1 MRVVRTLSAVFVMVV
16 GLGACAGNGRG
27 PSASNRARAAG
38 AIGTTTTTQRL
49 VDTPCG
55 PLSEY
60 PAPWTQRP
68 QYQVKLQVDIAA
80 RRVDGEMDVRFT
92 PDAPT
97 DRLVFRLWANAP
109 RLGRAGGRIDVTS
122 ARLDGV
128 AITGNYE
135 PGGAWPGT
143 PGSIFTLT
151 AGRSLKAGKPIAAHL
166 TFTITMPYAVNDR
179 VTQVGTNVRLGSA
192 LPMLSWVRG
201 EGWQTSPAVDAF
213 AESAASEVADYDV
226 TVQVPQ
232 GLTVLATGEEHEPG
246 RFVAEAVR
254 DWGATIGKLRLAT
267 VTAQGGTADVVAG
280 VGEGATDDPS
290 DVAARAAAAL
300 DAMAEH
306 FGPYPYD
313 RLTVGVTSELSGGI
327 ELPQHILLGSGVSDE
342 HLVHEVAHQWFYG
355 LVGNDQYRDPWLDE
369 GLAKYADARID
380 NRLAAEMA
388 TSIPQAGRGHLGES
402 MAYWQANL
410 GAYFRSVYVQGAQV
424 MVHLGDSMGSR
435 NSVDC
440 ALRRYVHEN
449 AYRLARPTDLVV
461 ALRAQIGPEIT
472 DDLLAPLGA
481 TGGL

>member
-1 MRVVRTLSAVFVMVV
+1 MTVMRTLSAIFGMVV
-16 GLGACAGNGRG
+16 MLGACASSGSG
-27 PSASNRARAAG
+27 PSASSGARSANTVA
-38 AIGTTTTTQRL
+38 TTTTAQRL

-55 PLSEY
+55 PLPEY
-60 PAPWTQRP
+60 PAPWAQRP
-68 QYQVKLQVDIAA
+68 RYQVQLRVDVAA
-80 RRVDGEMDVRFT
+80 RRVEGEMDVRFT

-128 AITGNYE
+128 DIAGTYE
-135 PGGAWPGT
+135 PGNAGPGT

-151 AGRSLKAGKPIAAHL
+151 AGRVLKAGKSIDAHL
-166 TFTITMPYAVNDR
+166 TFTITMPRAVNDR
-179 VTQVGTNVRLGSA
+179 VTQIGTNVRLGSA

-213 AESAASEVADYDV
+213 AEAAASEVADYDV
-226 TVQVPQ
+226 TVQAPS
-232 GLTVLATGEEHEPG
+232 GHTVLATGEEREPG

-254 DWGATIGKLRLAT
+254 DWGATIGKLRLAS
-267 VTAQGGTADVVAG
+267 VTAQGGATEVVAG
-280 VGEGATDDPS
+280 VGEGAADNPPDI
-290 DVAARAAAAL
+290 AARAAAAL
-300 DAMAEH
+300 DAMSEH

-313 RLTVGVTSELSGGI
+313 RLTVVVTPELSGGI
-327 ELPQHILLGSGVSDE
+327 ELPQHILLGAGVSKE

-355 LVGNDQYRDPWLDE
+355 IVGNDQYRDPWLDE

-380 NRLAAEMA
+380 NRLVAELA
-388 TSIPQAGRGHLGES
+388 VAIPQVGRGRLGES

-424 MVHLGDSMGSR
+424 MAHLGDSVGSR
-435 NSVDC
+435 DSIDC

-449 AYRLARPTDLVV
+449 AYRIARPTDLV
-461 ALRAQIGPEIT
+461 AAIRAQIGPVIT

-481 TGGL
+481 TGGS